1 MFASVVQEREM
12 NQVVLSNDFMFSLD
26 EASLKY
32 RAMEEHEMRDEIA
45 LCRRIAGRV
54 LGIRMKVFERVNTI
68 QKKNGTDIDI
78 DTSQPFMAGL
88 QTSSRLP
95 DMKVMGALLNP
106 LYQNDLRMIDAGL
119 LTLEQYSAGKEELI
133 HRMSRFHSMQTKFLN
148 LADAD
153 SANTNKWDKGAAGV
167 VLGIKSP
174 RKKAEEEYDAYLE
187 NMHSVFLPKMEPQ
200 QVLGWINND
209 GDPISH
215 PVFSIGKVINPGRN
229 LPSTKNHAQYIDESG
244 HYDLVSYLSDH
255 KGLFPAIYHVGI
267 GQISPHVSTEVDCES
282 LFSQAGA
289 LANSR
294 RARTNVRYYE
304 RLVIIKHRL
313 HRIYCHAPAVRELY
327 IKREKADNWDEAAD
341 RDALEYLDIEEEIFM
356 KQHPLYADKYKDDAS
371 EDSGDDE
378 VIDMNFEQDSSNTI
392 TTSKP
397 AARMEDE

>member
-174 RKKAEEEYDAYLE
+174 RKKAEEEEAA
-187 NMHSVFLPKMEPQ
+187 K
-200 QVLGWINND
+200 
-209 GDPISH
+209 
-215 PVFSIGKVINPGRN
+215 GK
-229 LPSTKNHAQYIDESG
+229 A
-244 HYDLVSYLSDH
+244 
-255 KGLFPAIYHVGI
+255 
-267 GQISPHVSTEVDCES
+267 
-282 LFSQAGA
+282 
-289 LANSR
+289 
-294 RARTNVRYYE
+294 
-304 RLVIIKHRL
+304 
-313 HRIYCHAPAVRELY
+313 
-327 IKREKADNWDEAAD
+327 DEAAA
-341 RDALEYLDIEEEIFM
+341 RKKTEEEAAQ
-356 KQHPLYADKYKDDAS
+356 KAAEEEADPEPVMAKLA
-371 EDSGDDE
+371 ELLPGRFTPGPA
-378 VIDMNFEQDSSNTI
+378 VAACI
-392 TTSKP
+392 KP
-397 AARMEDE
+397 QLFRNRGG